1 MSAGGDPPALLRQL
15 LAERLGEEDLDWL
28 DESAPLAD
36 QGVGSLDL
44 IAVLARL
51 QRDAGVGIPEEL
63 GIDDGTTLAAVAA
76 ALRPTAAAARP
87 GPGA

>member
-1 MSAGGDPPALLRQL
+1 MTAGSDPRILLREL

-44 IAVLARL
+44 ITVLARL
-51 QRDAGVGIPEEL
+51 QREAGVGIPEEL
-63 GIDDGTTLAAVAA
+63 GIDDGTTLSSVAA
-76 ALRPTAAAARP
+76 ALRPAAAVSRP
-87 GPGA
+87 EPGA